1 MPPPGNP
8 QVTIDLS
15 PGKYQNS
22 LNAYRMLLEA
32 KPGPFLY
39 VVLQTPAGVGVGLQ
53 VRTSD
58 SYIIGFHGAAQW
70 WGFDGEEGIWGT
82 PVGTGCNYNNLGKV
96 GDVTLAD
103 LTAIGKLASFAKG
116 IVLDKRLVGI
126 SIAITSEA
134 ARFATVATYFT
145 GLVNSVLP
153 SASVDF
159 ELLKNTYFLHWDKPG
174 EKRFVGGEILL
185 KK

>member
-1 MPPPGNP
+1 MPPPANA

-22 LNAYRMLLEA
+22 LSSYRMLLET

-39 VVLQTPAGVGVGLQ
+39 IALQTPAGVLVGLQ

-58 SYIIGFHGAAQW
+58 SYIIGFHGASKW
-70 WGFDGEEGIWGT
+70 WGFDGEEGAWGT

-96 GDVTLAD
+96 GDITLAD

-116 IVLDKRLVGI
+116 IELEKRLVAI
-126 SIAITSEA
+126 CIAITSEA

-153 SASVDF
+153 TASVDF
-159 ELLKNTYFLHWDKPG
+159 EMLKNRYFLHWDKPG
-174 EKRFVGGEILL
+174 DQRFVGGEILL

>member
-1 MPPPGNP
+1 MPPPPSP
-8 QVTIDLS
+8 QVTIDLA

-32 KPGPFLY
+32 KPGAYLR
-39 VVLQTPAGVGVGLQ
+39 VAVSTPAGVVVGLQ

-58 SYIIGFHGAAQW
+58 SYIIGFHGANQW
-70 WGFDGEEGIWGT
+70 WGFDGEEGVWGG

-96 GDVTLAD
+96 GDVTVAD

-116 IVLDKRLVGI
+116 VELDKRLVGI
-126 SIAITSEA
+126 TIAITSEA

-153 SASVDF
+153 NQFVNF
-159 ELLKNTYFLHWDKPG
+159 EYLKNTYFLHWDKPG
-174 EKRFVGGEILL
+174 GERFVGGEILL